1 MPGFILARP
10 DGDSIPRVVEKD
22 LAAAQVF
29 GLGALLLVDAGGL
42 FAECAADPALIA
54 AVAETGAGPDTSGF
68 NRFASLSFPPGR
80 MQGTAV
86 RNMLFRARY
95 LGALP
100 AADGGTY
107 NLVRDTDTFWKVNFA
122 LSTLPRVRLLGRLTA
137 SPENQPEV
145 LVKVLDAN
153 VQDL

>member
-10 DGDSIPRVVEKD
+10 DGDSIPRTVEKD

-29 GLGALLLVDAGGL
+29 GLGALLLVDANGA
-42 FAECAADPALIA
+42 FAECGANPALIA
-54 AVAETGAGPDTSGF
+54 AVAESGAGPDVTGF

-86 RNMLFRARY
+86 RNMLFRCRY
-95 LGALP
+95 IGGLP
-100 AADGGTY
+100 AADGGIY
-107 NLVRDTDTFWKVNFA
+107 NVIRDADTFWKVDFGNVA
-122 LSTLPRVRLLGRLTA
+122 AARVRLLGRLTN
-137 SPENQPEV
+137 SPENLPEV

>member
-10 DGDSIPRVVEKD
+10 DGDSIPRTVEKD

-29 GLGALLLVDAGGL
+29 GLGALLLVDASGN
-42 FAECAADPALIA
+42 FAECAANPALIA

-68 NRFASLSFPPGR
+68 NRFAALSFPPGR
-80 MQGTAV
+80 MQGTSV

-95 LGALP
+95 LGGLP
-100 AADGGTY
+100 AADGGSY
-107 NLVRDTDTFWKVNFA
+107 DVVRDTDTFWKVNFA
-122 LSTLPRVRLLGRLTA
+122 SSANARVRLLGRLTN
-137 SPENQPEV
+137 SPENLPEV